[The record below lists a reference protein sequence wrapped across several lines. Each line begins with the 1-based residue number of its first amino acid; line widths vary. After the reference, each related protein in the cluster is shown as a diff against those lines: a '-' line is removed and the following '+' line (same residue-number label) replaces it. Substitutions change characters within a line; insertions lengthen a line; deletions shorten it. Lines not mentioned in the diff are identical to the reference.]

1 MHPIKWIRQNQTKLM
16 AVFVIIIMIAF
27 VMPTL
32 LDQLAKPRMLG
43 PEQAMWQFS
52 KDKKINLNDIRAA
65 ANELAAMKMLY
76 IDKFLISQQDLR
88 FVLLGHL
95 IFPEAVPPAALSD
108 EIKNIVAQNRLRVSS
123 ARINDFFEQT
133 RGRAELFWILLKAE
147 AKNAGFA
154 VPPQRAGEIL
164 GELIPRITN
173 NQIDAQTLVRNAGQ
187 ANGMTDDG
195 VLSTFANILTI
206 IAYAR
211 ATTDMEDVTE
221 AQMANLAVRANETI
235 DAEFVDFS
243 SETFIDKTSEPDE
256 AEITG
261 QFEKYKNDYPNT
273 ITEENPCG
281 FGYKQ
286 KPRVALEYIIIKL
299 EDVKKLVTPPTQ
311 EETEEYYQQNIG
323 RFTEDIPEDAND
335 PNSKFIKRQRS
346 YAEVA
351 DIIRDSLLNGK
362 AGTKTINILNDVV
375 EQAQAGF
382 ESLNFETATVQQF
395 KEKMTDYAAPAEKIA
410 QQDNIKIYT
419 GKTAPLTA
427 EEMQRDRYFGS
438 LMMQTQSKTP
448 TSLTRLAFAAEQLG
462 SEASKLGP
470 FDPPKPK
477 MYVSFGPLMDSM
489 GTIIAMVRVIEAGN
503 SAVLSDINFSYEKN
517 LPAVFEDKQQ
527 KEKIFVLK
535 DNVKQDC
542 RKLKAFE
549 IARQKAN
556 EFAELAKN
564 KGWDA
569 AIEKLNSPY
578 SARPADALLGQQKKS
593 SAKSDI
599 SSGQEKKSSTK
610 AKKKKAEVAAGE
622 PKSAE
627 AAAGGPKS
635 AKAGGKDLK
644 TFEIQTWNQKNRVS
658 QMDVEIAKIWA
669 AQLPGV
675 EYLINSRIIQ
685 AKLMDKFYS
694 LLQQSNKIRL
704 ENVPAVIEFQPLLSC
719 YVIKSLSRNP
729 VTTDEYEKLRQQI
742 AYKENFILAQS
753 MTLEHFMPDNILK
766 RLNLKSLTNEP
777 NEPNNPA
784 KQNDANGAK
793 L

>member
-16 AVFVIIIMIAF
+16 AVFVILIMIAF

-32 LDQLAKPRMLG
+32 LSQLAKPHLKG
-43 PEQAMWQFS
+43 PERAMWLFD

-65 ANELAAMKMLY
+65 SSELAAMRMLY
-76 IDKFLISQQDLR
+76 IDKFLVSQQDLR

-95 IFPEAVPPAALSD
+95 IFPEAVPPAALND

-123 ARINDFFEQT
+123 ARINDLFEQT

-147 AKNAGFA
+147 AKNAGFT

-164 GELIPRITN
+164 GELIPKITN
-173 NQIDAQTLVRNAGQ
+173 NRIDAQTLVRNAGQ
-187 ANGMTDDG
+187 VNGMTDDG
-195 VLSTFANILTI
+195 VLSTFTNILAI
-206 IAYAR
+206 ISYAR
-211 ATTDMEDVTE
+211 AITDTEDVTE
-221 AQMANLAVRANETI
+221 GQMANLAVRANETI
-235 DAEFVDFS
+235 NAEFVDFS

-256 AEITG
+256 AEIAG
-261 QFEKYKNDYPNT
+261 QFEKYKNYYADT

-311 EETEEYYQQNIG
+311 EETEEYYQQNIA
-323 RFTEDIPEDAND
+323 RFTEQVPKDVND

-351 DIIRDSLLNGK
+351 DIVRDFLFNGK
-362 AGTKTINILNDVV
+362 AGTKAKNILDDVV

-382 ESLNFETATVQQF
+382 ESLNFETAAAQQF
-395 KEKMTDYAAPAEKIA
+395 KEKMTDYSAPAEKIA
-410 QQDNIKIYT
+410 KQNNIKIYT
-419 GKTAPLTA
+419 GKTAPLAA
-427 EEMQRDRYFGS
+427 EEMQQDRCLGS
-438 LMMQTQSKTP
+438 LMMQTQSKVP

-462 SEASKLGP
+462 SEAAKLGP
-470 FDPPKPK
+470 FDPPKPRI
-477 MYVSFGPLMDSM
+477 YVSFGPLIDSM
-489 GTIIAMVRVIEAGN
+489 GTIIAMVRVIEAEN
-503 SAVLSDINFSYEKN
+503 SAVLTDINFSYEKN

-527 KEKIFVLK
+527 KEKTFVLK
-535 DNVKQDC
+535 DKVKQDC
-542 RKLKAFE
+542 RKLAAFE
-549 IARQKAN
+549 TARQKAN

-569 AIEKLNSPY
+569 AIEKFNSLYP
-578 SARPADALLGQQKKS
+578 SRLSP
-593 SAKSDI
+593 
-599 SSGQEKKSSTK
+599 
-610 AKKKKAEVAAGE
+610 
-622 PKSAE
+622 
-627 AAAGGPKS
+627 PKS
-635 AKAGGKDLK
+635 AKDGSETPK
-644 TFEIQTWNQKNRVS
+644 TFKIQKWDQKTRVS
-658 QMDVEIAKIWA
+658 QTDVEIAKIWA
-669 AQLPGV
+669 AQLPGI
-675 EYLINSRIIQ
+675 EHIINQRAIQ

-694 LLQQSNKIRL
+694 LLLPTKVRL
-704 ENVPAVIEFQPLLSC
+704 EDANTPAVIEFQPLLSC
-719 YVIKSLSRNP
+719 YVIKSLSRIP
-729 VTTDEYEKLRQQI
+729 VTTDEYEASRQQI

-753 MTLEHFMPDNILK
+753 MTIEHFMPDNIIK
-766 RLNLKSLTNEP
+766 RLNFRPVAAEP